1 MDYKVVTGIP
11 DNYHIE
17 YDGHYYSVSYTLH
30 GKPAILKATFH
41 EIIICDQYNRKIAE
55 HRRVYSTFPKY
66 VTQDEHMPKE
76 HLYYRNIN
84 QHDGSFYRSWARKF
98 GQNMWLF
105 IDLLLKK
112 SDHEEQAYNSCMG
125 ILQACEGTSY
135 NVVEE
140 VASTCLKSNTVY
152 YTGFMKLLKK
162 MKSESSYGPV
172 LYEDEDSEDVI
183 INLKH
188 KNLRGKDNYR

>member
-1 MDYKVVTGIP
+1 
-11 DNYHIE
+11 
-17 YDGHYYSVSYTLH
+17 
-30 GKPAILKATFH
+30 
-41 EIIICDQYNRKIAE
+41 
-55 HRRVYSTFPKY
+55 
-66 VTQDEHMPKE
+66 MPKE

-112 SDHEEQAYNSCMG
+112 SNHEEQAYNSCMG
-125 ILQACEGTSY
+125 ILQACEDTSY

-152 YTGFMKLLKK
+152 YTGCSETEKYYFANFILVEKSYFQQKVFIQITFDKLHW
-162 MKSESSYGPV
+162 G
-172 LYEDEDSEDVI
+172 
-183 INLKH
+183 
-188 KNLRGKDNYR
+188 G

>member
-1 MDYKVVTGIP
+1 
-11 DNYHIE
+11 
-17 YDGHYYSVSYTLH
+17 
-30 GKPAILKATFH
+30 
-41 EIIICDQYNRKIAE
+41 
-55 HRRVYSTFPKY
+55 
-66 VTQDEHMPKE
+66 
-76 HLYYRNIN
+76 
-84 QHDGSFYRSWARKF
+84 
-98 GQNMWLF
+98 
-105 IDLLLKK
+105 
-112 SDHEEQAYNSCMG
+112 MG
-125 ILQACEGTSY
+125 ILQACEDTSY

-172 LYEDEDSEDVI
+172 LYEDEDSEDAI